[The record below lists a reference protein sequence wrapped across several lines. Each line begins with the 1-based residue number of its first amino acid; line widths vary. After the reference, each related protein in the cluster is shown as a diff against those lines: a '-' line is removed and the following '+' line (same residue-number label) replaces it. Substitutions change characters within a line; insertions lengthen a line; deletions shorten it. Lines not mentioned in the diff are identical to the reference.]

1 MRQLSALSGGT
12 LRMGA
17 QEILLK
23 ADLVLHFGIVMI
35 EEVRVLLTDLTKAE
49 HMVSHL
55 EGAIHHHPA
64 DPDNPDLSSFLV
76 EIVLLV
82 AFRVKVEQ
90 ALVVGQHILMQKQ
103 VSLEAAKG
111 RVDILEQDRA
121 LQAADTDYVK
131 PPHRFLP
138 LGTKGPL
145 RVEHRSKR
153 KEYSTSARKK
163 RSSRSKFS
171 SKKRPKPNWQLFRN
185 QLTSWR
191 ISAFQSWQR
200 K

>member
-90 ALVVGQHILMQKQ
+90 ALVVGQHILMQN
-103 VSLEAAKG
+103 
-111 RVDILEQDRA
+111 R
-121 LQAADTDYVK
+121 
-131 PPHRFLP
+131 
-138 LGTKGPL
+138 
-145 RVEHRSKR
+145 
-153 KEYSTSARKK
+153 SARK
-163 RSSRSKFS
+163 
-171 SKKRPKPNWQLFRN
+171 RPKAGWIYWSKTGPCRRQIRI
-185 QLTSWR
+185 TSNSRTGSFHWE
-191 ISAFQSWQR
+191 R
-200 K
+200 KARFA